1 MGVWLTHRETRRNL
15 TVLSSWVLTPWYRAT
30 GLDNGH
36 LVDTP
41 PLIHTP
47 VWSGSKA
54 RITGLVLRVQ
64 GLGEEGCVW
73 KREWGVHLMP
83 KKLNI
88 RQRAE
93 IHASVKGMGDGIRE
107 TARNTGHSTTT
118 VRRYLGNPEVTKEQE
133 EAFDLL
139 VERAKKRR
147 TDEWIAIGAA
157 IRHSVARDLP
167 DIVAETPTDIKS
179 MVTAAAIATDKVA
192 LLEGRLGAGNQP
204 LALALLVN
212 GDIGI
217 DNRTINISERELE
230 SLAEARALRG

>member
-1 MGVWLTHRETRRNL
+1 M
-15 TVLSSWVLTPWYRAT
+15 A
-30 GLDNGH
+30 
-36 LVDTP
+36 
-41 PLIHTP
+41 
-47 VWSGSKA
+47 
-54 RITGLVLRVQ
+54 
-64 GLGEEGCVW
+64 
-73 KREWGVHLMP
+73 

-93 IHASVKGMGDGIRE
+93 IHASVKGLGDGVRE
-107 TARNTGHSTTT
+107 TSRNTGHSVNTI
-118 VRRYLGNPEVTKEQE
+118 RRYLGNPDVTEEQK

-167 DIVAETPTDIKS
+167 DIKAETPTDLKS
-179 MVTAAAIATDKVA
+179 MVTAAAIATDKAA
-192 LLEGRLGAGNQP
+192 LLEGRLGTGNQP
-204 LALALLVN
+204 LSLALLVN

-230 SLAEARALRG
+230 SLAEARASRDG

>member
-1 MGVWLTHRETRRNL
+1 M
-15 TVLSSWVLTPWYRAT
+15 A
-30 GLDNGH
+30 
-36 LVDTP
+36 
-41 PLIHTP
+41 
-47 VWSGSKA
+47 
-54 RITGLVLRVQ
+54 
-64 GLGEEGCVW
+64 
-73 KREWGVHLMP
+73 

-93 IHASVKGMGDGIRE
+93 IHASVKGLGDGVRE
-107 TARNTGHSTTT
+107 TSWNTGHSTQTI
-118 VRRYLGNPEVTKEQE
+118 RRYLGNPEVTEEQK

-139 VERAKKRR
+139 VERAMKRR
-147 TDEWIAIGAA
+147 TDEWIAISAA

-167 DIVAETPTDIKS
+167 DIKAETPTDLKS
-179 MVTAAAIATDKVA
+179 MVTAAAIATDKAA

-230 SLAEARALRG
+230 SLAEARASRDGMA